1 VPFFISD
8 GLHSY
13 EDIPVLLGIQSESTG
28 AASQQE
34 IFRRNPYLL
43 NGRTLY
49 YANAIGTD
57 PMMAEIILEMVHEFD
72 QKHLTSA
79 VSN

>member
-1 VPFFISD
+1 
-8 GLHSY
+8 
-13 EDIPVLLGIQSESTG
+13 VLLGIQSESTG

-34 IFRRNPYLL
+34 VFRRNPYLL

-57 PMMAEIILEMVHEFD
+57 PMMTEIILEMVYRFD
-72 QKHLTSA
+72 QNHLA
-79 VSN
+79 RV